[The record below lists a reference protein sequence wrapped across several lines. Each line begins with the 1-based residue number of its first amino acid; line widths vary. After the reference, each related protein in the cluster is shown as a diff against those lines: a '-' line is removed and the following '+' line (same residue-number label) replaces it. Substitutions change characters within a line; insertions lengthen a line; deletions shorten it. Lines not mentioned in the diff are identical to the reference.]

1 MKKFLKIIGIIFVV
15 IIILMLVIP
24 LFFKGEI
31 EGIVKKEVNKNI
43 KATLDFSGVGL
54 NMFEHFPDFTLSID
68 DISLINKAPFE
79 GDTLLSAKSFKTTV
93 DVWKA
98 VFGGKILIKGLS
110 IEKPNIL
117 IYVLKDSTANYN
129 IYESSDTSTS
139 TSKSDF
145 NVALQNYSISNANI
159 AYIDQTSGMVVA
171 IKNLNH
177 SGSGDFTQ
185 DNFNIDTKTTIDQ
198 LTFENK
204 GVAYLNKVK
213 AVMNLTLNAD
223 VPSKKFTLK
232 ENELS
237 INNLKLRFDGSIQ
250 NQGKSTIID
259 LKFDSPETNFKDF
272 ISLIPAIYSQ
282 NFNDLKSSGKLSF
295 SGNVK
300 GVYSEDHLPGFSI
313 ALKVVDGMFQYP
325 KLPTPVNNVNIDLAI
340 NNAGGSP
347 DNTIIDIKKF
357 HWELGSEPF
366 DAKVLV
372 KQPQS
377 GPFVDASMKGKINLG
392 QLKDA
397 VHMEDIS
404 KLDGTIN
411 ADFSMKGNLANV
423 KNKQYENIN
432 ASGNISASNILF
444 AGKNSPEEIKIS
456 SATLNLTP
464 KSFKLSNFKMTLGKS
479 DLNADG
485 DLNNVVSY
493 LLSNGTLNGR
503 LNLSSNYFDVNPFM
517 SKSDEQKSDT
527 SKLQAVDLPENIN
540 FTANASF
547 NKLIYDNL
555 TMQNVK
561 GTIELK
567 NQRLNLNNLTADLLG
582 GSFTANGY
590 YETKGP
596 APDISFNMN
605 ISKFNIQDTYK
616 SFVTVK
622 QFVPMAKYV
631 QGTFGAKLNLTSTLT
646 DGMLPN
652 WDSFNSNGNLS
663 IPSAEV
669 KGFKPFQLIGD
680 KLNISQLSNPNLNNV
695 NTSYK
700 ITNGRFYLSPVNYK
714 VSNYDVT
721 LAGSNGMDQSLDYN
735 MGINIPAGNLK
746 SSVNKAVSG
755 LLKKDVNVM
764 SSNNVKVDVLIKG
777 KIDSPSLSFSGGE
790 TAKEATKNVEET
802 VKQEVKQKVE
812 EKKQEVQK
820 QVEQKV
826 DTVRKQLQKKA
837 EEKIKNL
844 FKKLK

>member
-1 MKKFLKIIGIIFVV
+1 MKKFLKIIGIIFVL
-15 IIILMLVIP
+15 IIILLLVIP

-31 EGIVKKEVNKNI
+31 EGIVKNEVNKNI

-129 IYESSDTSTS
+129 IYESSDSSTS
-139 TSKSDF
+139 TSKSNF

-171 IKNLNH
+171 MKNLNH
-177 SGSGDFTQ
+177 IGSGDFTQ
-185 DNFNIDTKTTIDQ
+185 DNFNIDTKTTIDE

-213 AVMNLTLNAD
+213 AALNLTLNAD

-237 INNLKLRFDGSIQ
+237 INNLKLKFDGSVQ
-250 NQGKSTIID
+250 NKEKSTVLD
-259 LKFDSPETNFKDF
+259 LKFESPETNFKDF

-300 GVYSEDHLPGFSI
+300 GVYSENHLPEFTI
-313 ALKVVDGMFQYP
+313 ALKVVNGMFQYP
-325 KLPTPVNNVNIDLAI
+325 KLPTPVKNVNIDLAI
-340 NNAGGSP
+340 NNPGGSP

-366 DAKVLV
+366 DARVLV

-397 VHMEDIS
+397 IHMEDIS
-404 KLDGTIN
+404 KLEGTIN
-411 ADFSMKGNLANV
+411 ADFTMKGNLANV

-444 AGKNSPEEIKIS
+444 SGKSSPEEINIS
-456 SATLNLTP
+456 TASLNLTP
-464 KSFKLSNFKMTLGKS
+464 KSFKLSNFKMTLGKN
-479 DLNADG
+479 DLSADG

-493 LLSNGTLNGR
+493 LLSGGILNGR
-503 LNLSSNYFDVNPFM
+503 LNLSSNYFDVNPYM
-517 SKSDEQKSDT
+517 SKSGQKSDT
-527 SKLQAVDLPENIN
+527 SKLEPVDLPENIS

-547 NKLIYDNL
+547 KKLIYDNL

-590 YETKGP
+590 YETKG
-596 APDISFNMN
+596 ASPDISFSMN
-605 ISKFNIQDTYK
+605 INKFNIQDTYK

-622 QFVPMAKYV
+622 QFVPMAQYV

-652 WDSFNSNGNLS
+652 WDSFNSSGNLS

-700 ITNGRFYLSPVNYK
+700 ITNGRFYLSPVKYK

-721 LAGSNGMDQSLDYN
+721 LAGSNGIDQSLDYN

-746 SSVNKAVSG
+746 SNVNKAVSS

-790 TAKEATKNVEET
+790 TAKEATKNVQET
-802 VKQEVKQKVE
+802 VKKEIEQKVE

-820 QVEQKV
+820 QAEQKV
-826 DTVRKQLQKKA
+826 DTVKKQLEKKA
-837 EEKIKNL
+837 EKKIKDL
-844 FKKLK
+844 FKKFK

>member
-646 DGMLPN
+646 DRMLPN

>member
-237 INNLKLRFDGSIQ
+237 MNNLKLRFDGSIQ

-567 NQRLNLNNLTADLLG
+567 NQRLNLNNLMADLLG